1 MPVALC
7 APSRRLSS
15 TLLLAGALALPGLG
29 RAQAPAPV
37 SAADAPIRIG
47 IIFPL
52 TSGSSDMGTSARVG
66 AQVTMDEINE
76 LGGYLGRKLELVV
89 RDDKGNPD
97 EALKVSLDLVEKE
110 KVTATVGF
118 CNTGN
123 AVKSLDVF
131 QKAKHV
137 LIVSCATGTV
147 LTAKYPAAESYIFR
161 TSARDELQTQFLI
174 NELVKRKLTRP
185 ALLVDKSGYGDTGL
199 KDLEAA
205 LGKAGLKAQFVARFP
220 VGAKSLEDE
229 ITKARDSGADS
240 LIGWTVGPESG
251 VIAASR
257 AKVGWKVPHFGPWG
271 LSHRSALE
279 NSGGAVEGTM
289 MVQTILPNHFLE
301 RHQSFFARYTK
312 QSKERTIGSM
322 MSAAQTYDAV
332 HLLLRAMFQGK
343 GDFTGPGIKKAL
355 ETLARPYRG
364 VVTTYTE
371 PFTASDHDAISA
383 NMLWLGTWRGGE
395 RVYFYQDDAQKASV
409 LRRKE
414 L

>member
-1 MPVALC
+1 M
-7 APSRRLSS
+7 
-15 TLLLAGALALPGLG
+15 
-29 RAQAPAPV
+29 
-37 SAADAPIRIG
+37 
-47 IIFPL
+47 
-52 TSGSSDMGTSARVG
+52 
-66 AQVTMDEINE
+66 
-76 LGGYLGRKLELVV
+76 
-89 RDDKGNPD
+89 
-97 EALKVSLDLVEKE
+97 
-110 KVTATVGF
+110 
-118 CNTGN
+118 
-123 AVKSLDVF
+123 
-131 QKAKHV
+131 
-137 LIVSCATGTV
+137 
-147 LTAKYPAAESYIFR
+147 
-161 TSARDELQTQFLI
+161 
-174 NELVKRKLTRP
+174 
-185 ALLVDKSGYGDTGL
+185 
-199 KDLEAA
+199 
-205 LGKAGLKAQFVARFP
+205 
-220 VGAKSLEDE
+220 
-229 ITKARDSGADS
+229 
-240 LIGWTVGPESG
+240 GPESG